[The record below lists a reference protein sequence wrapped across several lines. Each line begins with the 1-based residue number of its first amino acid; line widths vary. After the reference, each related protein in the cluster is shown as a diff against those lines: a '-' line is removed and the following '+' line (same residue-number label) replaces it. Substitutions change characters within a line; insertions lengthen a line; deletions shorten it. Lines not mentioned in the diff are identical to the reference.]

1 MQSTGVRRKLSVI
14 LACDFEGYT
23 RLMRA
28 DEEATLKTLKAYRE
42 IIDGMIERHGGH
54 VFNTAG
60 DSVVAEFDSAMEA
73 VRCAVAVQEEL
84 APRNARLPDD
94 RKMRLRIGINLG
106 DVMVDGE
113 NLLGDGVNVAAR
125 LESLAEPGG
134 ICISEEGFRSGQ
146 VAGAVG
152 VQG

>member
-28 DEEATLKTLKAYRE
+28 DEEATLNTLHAYRE
-42 IIDGMIERHGGH
+42 IIDGMVARHGGR

-60 DSVVAEFDSAMEA
+60 DSVVAEFNSAVEA
-73 VRCAVAVQEEL
+73 LPCAIAVQEEL
-84 APRNARLPDD
+84 ASRNARLPDD
-94 RKMRLRIGINLG
+94 WKMCLRIGVNLG
-106 DVMVDGE
+106 DVMIGE

-125 LESLAEPGG
+125 LENLAEAGG

-152 VQG
+152 IQG